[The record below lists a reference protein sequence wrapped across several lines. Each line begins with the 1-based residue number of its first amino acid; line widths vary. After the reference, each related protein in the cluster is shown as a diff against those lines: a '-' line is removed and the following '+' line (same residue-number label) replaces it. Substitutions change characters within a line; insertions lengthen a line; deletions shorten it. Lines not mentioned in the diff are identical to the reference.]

1 MYAEV
6 ISRAI
11 KDLSFNVALGA
22 LDSAGYEERASAVA
36 QEAEILLESGSPTF
50 AVNYAD
56 QVMTI
61 PLFRFGSSVT
71 TLNLFDYKELSI
83 LALYQRFLN
92 KFTKF
97 LDLGS
102 NIGVHSLAAT
112 ILGATV
118 RSWEPDVTVSGIQQ
132 QIFQRHGLSCTQ
144 VAAAAGVK
152 SGRVD
157 FIHLNDNQTGSHIA
171 GKKPEPYGSLT
182 THEVEVR
189 DVRGDMEWADL
200 VKMDVEGCESEI
212 LTQTSYET
220 LAKSLILCEVTS
232 FEAARELYRYLD
244 SAPVSLYCQ
253 KRGWQKP
260 KSIHE
265 MPSHHSHGS
274 LVVIGHEYGRM
285 RGLHNF
291 EKASTDKD
299 LRGLRNQ
306 S

>member
-11 KDLSFNVALGA
+11 RDLSLDVALGA
-22 LDSAGYEERASAVA
+22 LDSAGYEERASEVA
-36 QEAEILLESGSPTF
+36 QEAAFLLESGSPTF

-71 TLNLFDYKELSI
+71 TVNLFDYKELSI
-83 LALYQRFLN
+83 FALYQRFLN

-102 NIGVHSLAAT
+102 NIGVHSMAAT

-118 RSWEPDVTVSGIQQ
+118 RSWEPDITVSGIQR
-132 QIFQRHGLSCTQ
+132 QIFQQHGLSCTL

-152 SGRVD
+152 SGRAD

-189 DVRGDMEWADL
+189 DVRGDIEWADL
-200 VKMDVEGCESEI
+200 VKMDVEGSETEI
-212 LTQTSYET
+212 LTQTPYEI
-220 LAKSLILCEVTS
+220 LAKTSIVLELTSL
-232 FEAARELYRYLD
+232 EAARELFRYLD

-253 KRGWQKP
+253 KHGWQKP
-260 KSIHE
+260 KSIQE

-274 LVVIGHEYGRM
+274 LVIIGHEYGRM
-285 RGLHNF
+285 RGMHNF
-291 EKASTDKD
+291 GKASTDKD
-299 LRGLRNQ
+299 LRGYRNQ
-306 S
+306 